1 MPVSQSS
8 VDGLRRDV
16 DRLNQPLRIVLLG
29 FVVLKELFSNLKAEH
44 KLADFPKQA
53 APAILAALKETL
65 PAETWCAPQLSGPA
79 NQIRSEL
86 QQSLTP
92 ALGEQGA
99 DSLARVIMGTRPPAL
114 QLEEHLTSDCIIGLY
129 PQGDEATGS
138 FLMRLKPGLSGLTAS
153 HLLCSVAG
161 PALREIQGNNLR
173 VFIDRSI
180 RGLPKGKG
188 KGQGPGRNKGK
199 SKGQKGGRGRLGIRQ
214 PAPPANLPP
223 PPAANPPAPPAGGM
237 AEE

>member
-8 VDGLRRDV
+8 LDGLRRDV

-44 KLADFPKQA
+44 KLAEFPKQA

-65 PAETWCAPQLSGPA
+65 PAEAWCAPQLSGPA
-79 NQIRSEL
+79 NQIR
-86 QQSLTP
+86 
-92 ALGEQGA
+92 
-99 DSLARVIMGTRPPAL
+99 
-114 QLEEHLTSDCIIGLY
+114 
-129 PQGDEATGS
+129 
-138 FLMRLKPGLSGLTAS
+138 
-153 HLLCSVAG
+153 

-199 SKGQKGGRGRLGIRQ
+199 SKGQKATPFKFFLHSIFAR
-214 PAPPANLPP
+214 
-223 PPAANPPAPPAGGM
+223 
-237 AEE
+237 

>member
-8 VDGLRRDV
+8 LDGLRRDV

-44 KLADFPKQA
+44 KLAEFPKQA

-65 PAETWCAPQLSGPA
+65 PAEAWCAPQLSGPA
-79 NQIRSEL
+79 NQIRGEL
-86 QQSLTP
+86 QQSVVP
-92 ALGEQGA
+92 ALGEHGA
-99 DSLARVIMGTRPPAL
+99 ESLARVLMGTRPPAL

-129 PQGDEATGS
+129 PQGDEATGN

-153 HLLCSVAG
+153 HLLSSVAG

-199 SKGQKGGRGRLGIRQ
+199 SKGQKATPFKFFLHSIFAR
-214 PAPPANLPP
+214 
-223 PPAANPPAPPAGGM
+223 
-237 AEE
+237 